1 MYEHI
6 LEETGRLLEQD
17 QDVIVPVKKVWRQV
31 RQIAED
37 NDWRMPSLAE
47 FTSILMQ
54 DDRFEFMPEQESID
68 EEELPDEEREEEEVE
83 AERFG
88 FYAGQ
93 RVKLARIQL
102 TPDRLGDIIRR
113 KVDDTMEALMK
124 AWEDRPGGDGATEDK
139 LLEVLSRTQKLQQEV
154 QEAFSEDKMKSLSE
168 ALAEVQQKEPSKSK
182 KKKTGKPSARRREA
196 SARSKSPS
204 KRKRSAGRRKK

>member
-6 LEETGRLLEQD
+6 LEETERLLEQD
-17 QDVIVPVKKVWRQV
+17 QDVIVPVRKIWKQV

-54 DDRFEFMPEQESID
+54 DDRIEFMPEQESMGEGD
-68 EEELPDEEREEEEVE
+68 LLEEEREEKEVE
-83 AERFG
+83 AEWFG

-102 TPDRLGDIIRR
+102 TPERLGDMIRR

-124 AWEDRPGGDGATEDK
+124 AWEDRPESDGATEDK
-139 LLEVLSRTQKLQQEV
+139 LLEVLSRTQKLQREV
-154 QEAFSEDKMKSLSE
+154 KEAFSEDKMKSLSE
-168 ALAEVQQKEPSKSK
+168 ALAKVQQKDTSKSK
-182 KKKTGKPSARRREA
+182 KKKTGKPSARKNKV
-196 SARSKSPS
+196 SGQPTSSS
-204 KRKRSAGRRKK
+204 KRKRSASRRKK